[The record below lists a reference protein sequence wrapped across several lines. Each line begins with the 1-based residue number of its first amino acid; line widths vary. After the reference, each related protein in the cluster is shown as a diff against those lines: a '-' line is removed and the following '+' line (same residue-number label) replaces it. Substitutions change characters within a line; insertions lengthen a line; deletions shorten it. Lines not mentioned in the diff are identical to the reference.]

1 MENGIFGR
9 LFLQH
14 DRNNGTDTCRKSGYM
29 GTWCCNQKEIS
40 LFQIYISVEIAD
52 SAINHVVYYQPDNS
66 CDNVQ
71 KESGF
76 YKDQR

>member
-1 MENGIFGR
+1 
-9 LFLQH
+9 
-14 DRNNGTDTCRKSGYM
+14 M
-29 GTWCCNQKEIS
+29 GTWCCNQKEVS

-52 SAINHVVYYQPDNS
+52 NTFNHVVYYQPDNS
-66 CDNVQ
+66 GGNVQ